1 MLHRDNREIVSTAA
15 TYHDRAAGGGGVSGA
30 LRPETS
36 IAHPCANVPHE
47 FWGWDRGKQV
57 IRFGAGGAPC
67 GALGSGGSNGGPGG
81 LGVERT
87 VVAKI
92 WVGLTAVAIEL
103 LLLGWLVA
111 SHGVDCLTAGPT
123 FGR

>member
-47 FWGWDRGKQV
+47 FWGGDRGQ
-57 IRFGAGGAPC
+57 AGGSIWCGGAAC

-81 LGVERT
+81 LGVKRT

-103 LLLGWLVA
+103 LLL
-111 SHGVDCLTAGPT
+111 
-123 FGR
+123 

>member
-15 TYHDRAAGGGGVSGA
+15 TYHDRAAGGGGG
-30 LRPETS
+30 LGRPRPQTR

-57 IRFGAGGAPC
+57 VRFGAGGAPG

-81 LGVERT
+81 LAVERT

-92 WVGLTAVAIEL
+92 WVGLTAVALEL
-103 LLLGWLVA
+103 LLLGGRVA
-111 SHGVDCLTAGPT
+111 SHGG
-123 FGR
+123 